1 MHRVLV
7 TGSAGFIGGALV
19 AALERLPQVSVFGID
34 VRPPAHPQSQFHA
47 LDLRDTPR
55 LAELFAA
62 VQPTAV
68 VHLASIVTPPPG
80 MTRAEMR
87 DIDVGATDMLIQL
100 CAAQNV
106 QHLTVTTSGAAYG
119 YYADN
124 PQWIDEDTPIRG
136 NVEFAYADHK
146 RQIEELL
153 ARARVDHP
161 HLKQLILRPGTVL
174 GRAVANQITALFA
187 KPRVL
192 GIAGADSP
200 FVFIWD
206 EDVVR
211 ILVQGVLEQKTG
223 AFNLA
228 GDGALTMQQIA
239 QALGKPYLPL
249 PAWLLRGLLTVLH
262 PLGVVQ
268 YGPEQVRFLQYRP
281 VLANTRLKRDF
292 GYTPLYTSAQAFAAL
307 LEAQPQL
314 KHLRLQGAR

>member
-1 MHRVLV
+1 MQRVLV
-7 TGSAGFIGGALV
+7 TGAAGFIGSALV
-19 AALERLPQVSVFGID
+19 AALERLPQISVFGVDI
-34 VRPPAHPQSQFHA
+34 RQPTQPQAHFQQ

-55 LAELFAA
+55 LAEVFAA

-87 DIDVGATDMLIQL
+87 DIDVGATESLL
-100 CAAQNV
+100 EFCAGERV

-119 YYADN
+119 YHVDN
-124 PQWIDEDTPIRG
+124 PPWIDEDTPLRG
-136 NVEFAYADHK
+136 NSEFAYSDHK

-153 ARARVDHP
+153 AKARVEHP
-161 HLKQLILRPGTVL
+161 NLKQLILRPGTIL
-174 GRAVANQITALFA
+174 GRSVANQITALFA

-192 GIAGADSP
+192 GVVGSESP

-211 ILVQGVLEQKTG
+211 ILVQGVLNQTTG

-228 GDGALTMQQIA
+228 GDGALTMRQIA
-239 QALGKPYLPL
+239 EQLGKPYMPI

-268 YGPEQVRFLQYRP
+268 YGPEQVGFLQYRS
-281 VLANTRLKRDF
+281 VLSNARLKRDF
-292 GYTPLYTSAQAFAAL
+292 AYTPLFTSAEAFAAL
-307 LEAQPQL
+307 LDAQPQL
-314 KHLRLQGAR
+314 KRAPQ